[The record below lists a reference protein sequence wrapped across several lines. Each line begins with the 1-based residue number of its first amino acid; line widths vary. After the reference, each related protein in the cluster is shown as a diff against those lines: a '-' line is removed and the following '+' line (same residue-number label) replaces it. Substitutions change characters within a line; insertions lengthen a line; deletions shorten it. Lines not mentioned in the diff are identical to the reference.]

1 MRLVKIFVASSN
13 ELEDDRIHLGDS
25 VRKANDIFELQNVR
39 VKLYKWEDFSP
50 YFIGKRSQDEYN
62 ECLKQ
67 CDAVIGLF
75 ETKLG
80 KYTCEEI
87 EVALKKLGYDAV
99 YCFAKVPTGSS
110 IPGHISE
117 FFSKNSLGAQTYSDV
132 SEFDAIVRKIVQE
145 SISRGIED
153 NYTPVK
159 RATYIYATI
168 PDDNADQRHKIGD
181 AIRSLDDERE
191 FYHKDRCKLY
201 PLRTSN
207 LIPQSNLYMAFLK
220 DELGDVDENEIR
232 TAKREHNNSTLTHL
246 AIYYDDSGKFKES
259 KLWREISS
267 WNYYMPVFKNT
278 ADVLFELSKYLDR
291 RRVTCKDDYEVE
303 SGQVTTNGVHI
314 GPIKEL
320 SEFSKDKEII
330 RCSSRQD
337 SLYDQ
342 FSKRLLELSDERQSK
357 TDNKL
362 VDFSYEINENDVIL
376 QKRLLLSLLES
387 TTLIPIPR
395 RALTLKLE
403 TIHKIRHLQESIY
416 NDVKNK
422 TINES
427 KLEERINELHPLL
440 QKAMDRGWISN
451 EDYFAIQSAFLLL
464 YEKYY
469 DIYPIELYI
478 STIAFA
484 DNHRIVN
491 FRTEELRERIAADYC
506 QKGDLQRS
514 IVIHRTVLNNYKI
527 LDDGSLA
534 LRRRWG
540 QSYLSFC
547 SIFLNYEITQY
558 LPDLLK
564 IIKEWGTLVN
574 SWYSQSQVYLPEV
587 GNYMAV
593 LLRVQNMYGCID
605 DQVFDLRHIH
615 NIYQRLLANFSG
627 LSLQAKENF
636 IYFGNVFAT
645 IYIDHPGEYASMTD
659 SFLRAEYYL
668 NSSIDKAWQLYKINP
683 VRSLA
688 GLSLLYHNYGFELV
702 KSDKLLDA
710 VSYYEST
717 IDIRR
722 QFLRKN
728 LLVQAKD
735 DLGESL
741 VNYGDLLRQLKDYPN
756 AIPVAKEAIQL
767 YEMSKSDAHQ
777 KLDYYD
783 MNIYKSIQLLGS
795 IYYEMGDNYKEEGL
809 TLLSEVWGWA
819 QLHPTNTYMPS
830 FVGTS
835 FRILKKEG
843 LV

>member
-25 VRKANDIFELQNVR
+25 VRKVNDMFELQDVR

-50 YFIGKRSQDEYN
+50 YFTGKRSQDEYN
-62 ECLKQ
+62 DYLKQ

-87 EVALKKLGYDAV
+87 EVALNELGHDAV
-99 YCFAKVPTGSS
+99 YCFAKVSAGSS

-117 FFSKNSLGAQTYSDV
+117 FFSKSSLRAQAYSDV
-132 SEFDAIVRKIVQE
+132 SEFDAIVRKVVLE

-153 NYTPVK
+153 NYAPVK

-191 FYHKDRCKLY
+191 FYHKDRCKLF
-201 PLRTSN
+201 PLRTSD
-207 LIPQSNLYMAFLK
+207 LIPQSNLYMALLK
-220 DELGDVDENEIR
+220 DELDDVDENEIR
-232 TAKREHNNSTLTHL
+232 TANREHNNSALTHL

-259 KLWREISS
+259 KLWYEISS
-267 WNYYMPVFKNT
+267 WNYYMPVFKST
-278 ADVLFELSKYLDR
+278 ADVLLELSKYLDR
-291 RRVTCKDDYEVE
+291 RHVTCIDDYEVQR
-303 SGQVTTNGVHI
+303 GRLTFNGVRI

-330 RCSSRQD
+330 RYSSRQD
-337 SLYDQ
+337 SLYSQ

-362 VDFSYEINENDVIL
+362 VDFSYEINEIDVIL
-376 QKRLLLSLLES
+376 HKRLLLSLLES

-395 RALTLKLE
+395 RTLTLKLE
-403 TIHKIRHLQESIY
+403 TIRKIRHLQKSIY

-422 TINES
+422 AINES
-427 KLEERINELHPLL
+427 KLEERINELQPML
-440 QKAMDRGWISN
+440 QKAVDRGWISN
-451 EDYFAIQSAFLLL
+451 EDYFAIQSAYLML

-469 DIYPIELYI
+469 GIYPFELYI

-491 FRTEELRERIAADYC
+491 FRTEELREKIAGAYC
-506 QKGDLQRS
+506 QMGDFQRS
-514 IVIHRTVLNNYKI
+514 IAIHRTVLNNYNI
-527 LDDGSLA
+527 LDDESLA

-547 SIFLNYEITQY
+547 SMFLNYEITQY

-564 IIKEWGTLVN
+564 TIKEWGTLVN
-574 SWYSQSQVYLPEV
+574 SWYSQSQVYLPEL
-587 GNYMAV
+587 GNYMSV
-593 LLRVQNMYGCID
+593 LLRVQNMYGAVD
-605 DQVFDLRHIH
+605 DQVFDLLRIH
-615 NIYQRLLANFSG
+615 DVYQRLLTNFSG
-627 LSLQAKENF
+627 LPLLAKENF

-702 KSDKLLDA
+702 KSGKLSDA
-710 VSYYEST
+710 VPYYEST

-741 VNYGDLLRQLKDYPN
+741 VNYGDLLRQLKYYPN
-756 AIPVAKEAIQL
+756 AISAAKEAIQL
-767 YEMSKSDAHQ
+767 YEMSRSDALQ
-777 KLDYYD
+777 KLDYHD

-795 IYYEMGDNYKEEGL
+795 IYYEMGDNYKKDGL
-809 TLLSEVWGWA
+809 KLLSEAWEWA

-835 FRILKKEG
+835 FRILNNEG
-843 LV
+843 LA